1 MLNQTMEKSPESVV
15 PAVLTVT
22 DSAVVKIKNLM
33 EEDGRHNLKL
43 RIFVEGGGCS
53 GLKYGFT
60 FDEVIN
66 DDDSVV
72 EKDGVMLLVDSL
84 SYQYLLG
91 AEVNY
96 LEDLSGER
104 FVIRNPNAQTTCGC
118 GSSFAA

>member
-1 MLNQTMEKSPESVV
+1 MV
-15 PAVLTVT
+15 
-22 DSAVVKIKNLM
+22 
-33 EEDGRHNLKL
+33 EDGRHHLKL

-60 FDEVIN
+60 FDETIN

-72 EKDGVMLLVDSL
+72 EKDRVTLLVDSL

-91 AEVNY
+91 AEVDY
-96 LEDLSGER
+96 LEDLSGAR